1 MLTFL
6 GYLLVIFAIVL
17 TAIYPFLLKKLS
29 EKDKDNE
36 KTPSYLNLLTMLD
49 FKLRAG
55 LFGLG
60 LLMLLLSESVIFAKE
75 GHQYYILSPTGARS
89 TIMSP
94 GIKFIVPFSKIQE
107 WEKFIDIKCVAL
119 DKKGNYKQDV
129 TGIEGIIPNGINVRF
144 IDKVDANVYAS
155 VRFEMP
161 NDDMAFIK
169 LVETYRQP
177 SNLINNTLLPTVSE
191 QLKNVTFMYSAEDY
205 VSGSATD
212 YRMTIEDALKNGGFV
227 VKKVEV
233 RDTIYNEI
241 GVDSL
246 LKKKRGIKEINKFIR
261 NEKIFVNGIPKRIP
275 HEINVNKIVTA
286 QVIIDDVD
294 LNKAFEDKLKQQR
307 DISAEKIIEIQKVE
321 TARAAQQRI
330 VAEGERDKAAER
342 VKQEKMQVNTLI
354 AIETRVK
361 EEESNRQLAE
371 IAVKTAEL
379 EARAL
384 LIKEKAQADAN
395 RLKVNAGLT
404 PQEKAQIEKETRI
417 GVAHE
422 LSNMQVPAN
431 MIISGGNANGNTTES
446 LLQIKL
452 LNDLTNNKQQ

>member
-1 MLTFL
+1 M
-6 GYLLVIFAIVL
+6 
-17 TAIYPFLLKKLS
+17 
-29 EKDKDNE
+29 
-36 KTPSYLNLLTMLD
+36 
-49 FKLRAG
+49 
-55 LFGLG
+55 
-60 LLMLLLSESVIFAKE
+60 
-75 GHQYYILSPTGARS
+75 
-89 TIMSP
+89 
-94 GIKFIVPFSKIQE
+94 
-107 WEKFIDIKCVAL
+107 
-119 DKKGNYKQDV
+119 
-129 TGIEGIIPNGINVRF
+129 
-144 IDKVDANVYAS
+144 
-155 VRFEMP
+155 
-161 NDDMAFIK
+161 
-169 LVETYRQP
+169 
-177 SNLINNTLLPTVSE
+177 
-191 QLKNVTFMYSAEDY
+191 
-205 VSGSATD
+205 
-212 YRMTIEDALKNGGFV
+212 
-227 VKKVEV
+227 
-233 RDTIYNEI
+233 
-241 GVDSL
+241 
-246 LKKKRGIKEINKFIR
+246 
-261 NEKIFVNGIPKRIP
+261 
-275 HEINVNKIVTA
+275 
-286 QVIIDDVD
+286 
-294 LNKAFEDKLKQQR
+294 NKAFEDKLKQQR

>member
-6 GYLLVIFAIVL
+6 GYLLVFFAVIL
-17 TAIYPFLLKKLS
+17 TAIYPYLSKKIS
-29 EKDKDNE
+29 ESDKQNR
-36 KTPSYLNLLTMLD
+36 KTPSYLNILAIFD

-55 LFGLG
+55 LLGLG
-60 LLMLLLSESVIFAKE
+60 LVLLLLSESVIFSKE

-89 TIMSP
+89 TIMTP
-94 GIKFIVPFSKIQE
+94 GVKFIVPFSKIQE

-129 TGIEGIIPNGINVRF
+129 TGIEGVIPNGINVRF

-161 NDDMAFIK
+161 SDDESFIK
-169 LVETYRQP
+169 LVETYRHP

-233 RDTIYNEI
+233 RDTIFDET
-241 GVDSL
+241 GVEDL
-246 LKKKRGIKEINKFIR
+246 VNKKRHIKEINKFIR
-261 NEKIFVNGIPKRIP
+261 NEKVYVNGVPKRIP

-307 DISAEKIIEIQKVE
+307 DISAEK
-321 TARAAQQRI
+321 
-330 VAEGERDKAAER
+330 
-342 VKQEKMQVNTLI
+342 
-354 AIETRVK
+354 
-361 EEESNRQLAE
+361 
-371 IAVKTAEL
+371 
-379 EARAL
+379 
-384 LIKEKAQADAN
+384 
-395 RLKVNAGLT
+395 
-404 PQEKAQIEKETRI
+404 
-417 GVAHE
+417 
-422 LSNMQVPAN
+422 LS
-431 MIISGGNANGNTTES
+431 
-446 LLQIKL
+446 KF
-452 LNDLTNNKQQ
+452 KK